1 MMPIV
6 LETVITEDNHDGPRR
21 HTKRRCKLKVEA
33 PYIFKK
39 IIGIESAYFIQE
51 NFLDMKER
59 KLTIE
64 AVNETFASRIKIFEK
79 CRYYVHPENENWTC
93 FDQSA
98 NIEITNFFGFEHQ
111 MEKVGMKQYTQMT
124 LKGKEIIEHFVNELK
139 DEGITHVDRWV
150 DVEGEESDEF
160 HDSSEMH
167 DEKELP
173 RLNADYIKNYLGE
186 LTPMQESRL
195 LQMRKKLEDQN
206 LDKVKKISKK
216 KTHSFQ

>member
-6 LETVITEDNHDGPRR
+6 LETVITEDNYEGHRR

-64 AVNETFASRIKIFEK
+64 AVNETFSSRIKIFEK
-79 CRYYVHPENENWTC
+79 CRYYVHPENEHWTC

-111 MEKVGMKQYTQMT
+111 MEKVGMKQYTQLT

-139 DEGITHVDRWV
+139 DEGITHVDRWA
-150 DVEGEESDEF
+150 DVEGEESDSQEY
-160 HDSSEMH
+160 HDTSEMH

-195 LQMRKKLEDQN
+195 LQMRKKLEEQN
-206 LDKVKKISKK
+206 LETVFLFPISI
-216 KTHSFQ
+216 